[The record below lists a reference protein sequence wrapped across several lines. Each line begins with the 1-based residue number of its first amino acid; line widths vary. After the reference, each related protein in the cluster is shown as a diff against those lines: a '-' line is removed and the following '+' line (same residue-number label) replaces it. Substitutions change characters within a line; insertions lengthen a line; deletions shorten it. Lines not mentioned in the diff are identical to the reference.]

1 MINYINIII
10 ICVNNNRFKI
20 IKKMNKLIQKEIEKD
35 FHSSEEV
42 EGNKIIIDSYL
53 KEECE
58 EDENEDDIL
67 ERDKI
72 TEEILNNNLS
82 INIPE
87 NQTQEEVNKNERKIN
102 KDIIEDLFIDLFE
115 YHYKGIL
122 GQKRRSPQAKIFSTK
137 YQIEFFYT
145 KLNINFVN
153 FSKYILLILEQKI
166 DDLIEYIKKNF
177 YKNLNIKVIL
187 DIKKGLH
194 LVGIDIGK
202 IFEHPFEET
211 RNFDISSILEVLFI
225 YDVLNDNEID
235 INDEE
240 YEQIID
246 ISKLDEKDNF
256 EKYIEECK
264 IFFEKIENGEREEDD
279 IEVEEEKQDIN
290 FQNEDEDKD
299 KEINK
304 NKNMKE
310 NMEHKSNSSDE
321 KKEGKNNKED
331 KEENIINNENIT
343 VEELIKYINGSEN
356 KKKKKKKRKKK
367 KKTSINN
374 INNINNIDN
383 SEYEEKDEVIKSFKL
398 YITNFSENL
407 EKTQKI
413 KPIISQEFLDKL

>member
-1 MINYINIII
+1 
-10 ICVNNNRFKI
+10 
-20 IKKMNKLIQKEIEKD
+20 MNKLFQKEMKND
-35 FHSSEEV
+35 FPSSEEV

-53 KEECE
+53 KEEPE

-87 NQTQEEVNKNERKIN
+87 TKTQEEVNKNERKIN
-102 KDIIEDLFIDLFE
+102 KDIIEDLFIELFE

-122 GQKRRSPQAKIFSTK
+122 GQKRRSPQAQIFSTK
-137 YQIEFFYT
+137 YKIEFFYT

-166 DDLIEYIKKNF
+166 DDLIEYIKKNY

-187 DIKKGLH
+187 DIKNSLH
-194 LVGIDIGK
+194 LIGIDIRK
-202 IFEHPFEET
+202 IFEHPFEKT

-225 YDVLNDNEID
+225 YDILNDNDID
-235 INDEE
+235 INEKE

-279 IEVEEEKQDIN
+279 IEVEEEKQDFN
-290 FQNEDEDKD
+290 YQDKDED

-304 NKNMKE
+304 NIKIKE
-310 NMEHKSNSSDE
+310 NIKENTEFKNNSSDE
-321 KKEGKNNKED
+321 KKEEIND
-331 KEENIINNENIT
+331 KEENIINDE
-343 VEELIKYINGSEN
+343 
-356 KKKKKKKRKKK
+356 
-367 KKTSINN
+367 SI
-374 INNINNIDN
+374 
-383 SEYEEKDEVIKSFKL
+383 
-398 YITNFSENL
+398 
-407 EKTQKI
+407 
-413 KPIISQEFLDKL
+413 

>member
-1 MINYINIII
+1 
-10 ICVNNNRFKI
+10 
-20 IKKMNKLIQKEIEKD
+20 MNKLIQKEIEND
-35 FHSSEEV
+35 FPSSKEV

-53 KEECE
+53 KEEYE

-87 NQTQEEVNKNERKIN
+87 NQTQEEINKNERKIN

-166 DDLIEYIKKNF
+166 DELIEYIKKNF

-310 NMEHKSNSSDE
+310 NIEFKSNSSDE

>member
-1 MINYINIII
+1 
-10 ICVNNNRFKI
+10 
-20 IKKMNKLIQKEIEKD
+20 MNKLFQKEMKND
-35 FHSSEEV
+35 FPSSEEV

-53 KEECE
+53 KEEPE

-87 NQTQEEVNKNERKIN
+87 TKTQEEVNKNERKIN
-102 KDIIEDLFIDLFE
+102 KDIIEDLFIELFE

-122 GQKRRSPQAKIFSTK
+122 GQKRRSPQAQIFSTK

-166 DDLIEYIKKNF
+166 DDLIEYIKKNY

-187 DIKKGLH
+187 DIKNSLH
-194 LVGIDIGK
+194 LVGIDIRK
-202 IFEHPFEET
+202 IFEHPFEKT

-225 YDVLNDNEID
+225 YDILNDNDID
-235 INDEE
+235 INEKE

-279 IEVEEEKQDIN
+279 IEVEEEKQDFN
-290 FQNEDEDKD
+290 YQDKDED

-304 NKNMKE
+304 NIKIKE
-310 NMEHKSNSSDE
+310 NIKENTEFKNNSSDE
-321 KKEGKNNKED
+321 KKEEINDKED
-331 KEENIINNENIT
+331 NIINDE
-343 VEELIKYINGSEN
+343 
-356 KKKKKKKRKKK
+356 
-367 KKTSINN
+367 SI
-374 INNINNIDN
+374 
-383 SEYEEKDEVIKSFKL
+383 
-398 YITNFSENL
+398 
-407 EKTQKI
+407 
-413 KPIISQEFLDKL
+413 

>member
-1 MINYINIII
+1 
-10 ICVNNNRFKI
+10 
-20 IKKMNKLIQKEIEKD
+20 MNKLFQKEMKND
-35 FHSSEEV
+35 FPSSEEV

-53 KEECE
+53 KEEPE

-87 NQTQEEVNKNERKIN
+87 TKTQEEVNKNERKIN

-122 GQKRRSPQAKIFSTK
+122 GQKRRSPQAQIFSTK
-137 YQIEFFYT
+137 YKIEFFYT

-166 DDLIEYIKKNF
+166 YALIEYIKKNY

-187 DIKKGLH
+187 DIKNSLH
-194 LVGIDIGK
+194 LVGIDIRK
-202 IFEHPFEET
+202 IFEHPFEKT

-225 YDVLNDNEID
+225 YDILNDNDID
-235 INDEE
+235 INEKE

-279 IEVEEEKQDIN
+279 IEVEEEKQDFN
-290 FQNEDEDKD
+290 YQDKDED

-304 NKNMKE
+304 NIKIKE
-310 NMEHKSNSSDE
+310 NIKENTEFKNNSSDE
-321 KKEGKNNKED
+321 KKEEIND
-331 KEENIINNENIT
+331 KEENIINDE
-343 VEELIKYINGSEN
+343 
-356 KKKKKKKRKKK
+356 
-367 KKTSINN
+367 SI
-374 INNINNIDN
+374 
-383 SEYEEKDEVIKSFKL
+383 
-398 YITNFSENL
+398 
-407 EKTQKI
+407 
-413 KPIISQEFLDKL
+413 

>member
-1 MINYINIII
+1 
-10 ICVNNNRFKI
+10 
-20 IKKMNKLIQKEIEKD
+20 MNKLIQKEIEND
-35 FHSSEEV
+35 FPSSKEV

-53 KEECE
+53 KEEYE

-166 DDLIEYIKKNF
+166 DDLIEHIKKN
-177 YKNLNIKVIL
+177 YYSNLNIKVIL
-187 DIKKGLH
+187 DIKNSLH
-194 LVGIDIGK
+194 LVGIDIRK
-202 IFEHPFEET
+202 IFEHPFEKT
-211 RNFDISSILEVLFI
+211 RDFDISSILEVLFI
-225 YDVLNDNEID
+225 YDILNDNDID

-240 YEQIID
+240 YEQIIN
-246 ISKLDEKDNF
+246 ISNLDEKDIF
-256 EKYIEECK
+256 EKYIDECK

-279 IEVEEEKQDIN
+279 IEVEEEKQD
-290 FQNEDEDKD
+290 KV
-299 KEINK
+299 INK
-304 NKNMKE
+304 NIEENIELKNNTSE
-310 NMEHKSNSSDE
+310 E
-321 KKEGKNNKED
+321 KKEGIND
-331 KEENIINNENIT
+331 KEENLINDESIT

-356 KKKKKKKRKKK
+356 EKKKKKKRKKK
-367 KKTSINN
+367 KKKQNN
-374 INNINNIDN
+374 NLDN
-383 SEYEEKDEVIKSFKL
+383 TEYEEKDEVIKSFKL

-413 KPIISQEFLDKL
+413 KPIISQAFLDKL

>member
-1 MINYINIII
+1 
-10 ICVNNNRFKI
+10 
-20 IKKMNKLIQKEIEKD
+20 MNKLIQKEIEND
-35 FHSSEEV
+35 FPSSKEV
-42 EGNKIIIDSYL
+42 EGNKKIIDSYL

-310 NMEHKSNSSDE
+310 NIEFKSNSSDE

>member
-1 MINYINIII
+1 
-10 ICVNNNRFKI
+10 
-20 IKKMNKLIQKEIEKD
+20 MNKLIQKVVEND

-53 KEECE
+53 KEEYE

-166 DDLIEYIKKNF
+166 DELIEYIKKNF

-225 YDVLNDNEID
+225 YDVLNDNDID

-279 IEVEEEKQDIN
+279 IEVEEKKQDIN
-290 FQNEDEDKD
+290 FQNKDED

-304 NKNMKE
+304 NKKIKENKNMKE

-374 INNINNIDN
+374 INNIDN

>member
-1 MINYINIII
+1 
-10 ICVNNNRFKI
+10 
-20 IKKMNKLIQKEIEKD
+20 MNKLIQKEIEKD
-35 FHSSEEV
+35 FPSSEEV

-53 KEECE
+53 KEEYE

-87 NQTQEEVNKNERKIN
+87 NQTQEKVNKNERKIN

-310 NMEHKSNSSDE
+310 NIEHKSNSSDE
-321 KKEGKNNKED
+321 KKKGKNNKED

-374 INNINNIDN
+374 INNINNTDN

>member
-1 MINYINIII
+1 
-10 ICVNNNRFKI
+10 
-20 IKKMNKLIQKEIEKD
+20 MNKLIQKEIEND
-35 FHSSEEV
+35 FPSSKEV

-310 NMEHKSNSSDE
+310 NIEFKSNSSDE
-321 KKEGKNNKED
+321 KKEGKNNKQL
-331 KEENIINNENIT
+331 KN
-343 VEELIKYINGSEN
+343 
-356 KKKKKKKRKKK
+356 
-367 KKTSINN
+367 
-374 INNINNIDN
+374 
-383 SEYEEKDEVIKSFKL
+383 
-398 YITNFSENL
+398 
-407 EKTQKI
+407 
-413 KPIISQEFLDKL
+413 

>member
-1 MINYINIII
+1 
-10 ICVNNNRFKI
+10 
-20 IKKMNKLIQKEIEKD
+20 MNKLIQKEIEND
-35 FHSSEEV
+35 FPSSKEV

-72 TEEILNNNLS
+72 TEEILDNNLS

-87 NQTQEEVNKNERKIN
+87 QKTQEEINKNERKIN
-102 KDIIEDLFIDLFE
+102 KDIIEDLFIELFE
-115 YHYKGIL
+115 YHYKGIT
-122 GQKRRSPQAKIFSTK
+122 GQKRRNPQAKIFSTK

-166 DDLIEYIKKNF
+166 DELIEYIKKKF

-187 DIKKGLH
+187 DIKNSLN

-202 IFEHPFEET
+202 IFEHPFEKT
-211 RNFDISSILEVLFI
+211 RNFDVSSILEVLFI
-225 YDVLNDNEID
+225 YDILNDNDID
-235 INDEE
+235 ISDEE
-240 YEQIID
+240 YEEIIN

-264 IFFEKIENGEREEDD
+264 LFFEKIENGEREEEDV
-279 IEVEEEKQDIN
+279 EVEEEKQDVDPKN
-290 FQNEDEDKD
+290 KNEDEEIQAIDKNIEIKENNMPGKIELKSISCEDNKDKD
-299 KEINK
+299 KE
-304 NKNMKE
+304 E
-310 NMEHKSNSSDE
+310 NM
-321 KKEGKNNKED
+321 
-331 KEENIINNENIT
+331 INNENMT
-343 VEELIKYINGSEN
+343 VEDLIKFINGTES

-367 KKTSINN
+367 KKEQKI
-374 INNINNIDN
+374 NIDN
-383 SEYEEKDEVIKSFKL
+383 SEYEEKDEVIKNFKI

-407 EKTQKI
+407 GKTDKI